1 MTKRSISPESRAN
14 LKKAGEKLLEAKQ
27 MLAKARAAGFPVEQ
41 AEQLIDEQEK
51 QIAAI
56 HKHFLMPENDGHSG
70 FDVPR

>member
-14 LKKAGEKLLEAKQ
+14 LKKAGEKLVEAKA

-41 AEQLIDEQEK
+41 AEQIISEQEQ
-51 QIAAI
+51 QIANI
-56 HKHFLMPENDGHSG
+56 HKHFMMPENDGESG